1 MGVKDMRD
9 IVGRYKW
16 SILHAYALFLCALPI
31 VQPLSA
37 QESTYT
43 FEVLE
48 KPITQRAVSTIVQDK
63 KGLIWMGTY
72 GVGLNK
78 YNGID
83 LVAYKQEFENPNSLN
98 SSLVHTAYV
107 DSSNQLWVGTEVG
120 LNVYQDEVDNFKQV
134 SFFKNGV
141 PITNVV
147 VTAIIEI
154 ENGKL
159 LVGTIANG
167 LFVVAV
173 NTLHGDAVSIGTPD
187 SAPPLINSMVRQG
200 SSTIFI
206 GSNKGLFE
214 YDGKETKKILFNEA
228 ALNGDLNSSID
239 VESLLID
246 DEGSLWMGTHSKG
259 LIKVA
264 INSEKR
270 HVLSAH
276 DITSE
281 RILAMVQA
289 PDGNILCGTENDGLF
304 VLSKDGEL
312 VKNYRRDKFDLNSIE
327 SNSVWSLFVDRQ
339 ERIWIGYYNNGVGVY
354 DRFYDKFRDIQSL
367 PNVQNSLQSSSVTGI
382 IKDTKN
388 RLWIGMDGG
397 GVDVYDLETEQFV
410 HLLESNNSIAEG
422 LEADDVQTLFLD
434 SRGNLWVGTWNSG
447 IFFLA
452 KNKKL
457 FQHFHMKN
465 TNGGLKSNRV
475 MSFSE
480 DVEGKIWIGTFS
492 NGLHYFDYR
501 NRSFGFV
508 DDTLFT
514 NLKTNRA
521 EIRKVLVDRKNV
533 IWVATTSG
541 LYKRQADSDATFSKV
556 VLKPTSIDPSSPET
570 TVDVIVSLYE
580 DKDQNVWIGADGA
593 GIWRYAKDSITWF
606 NKNHGLEQE
615 TIATIIESNDGR
627 LWMAGNRGLSCFDQ
641 ERKHITN
648 YDIYDGLL
656 TNDFNFNAAY
666 KDANGTLYF
675 GNYKGINFV
684 DPLAIPV
691 NKYKPEVYF
700 TDFKVYNKSVDIYQK
715 DAPLQKVISET
726 DKVTLNHRQGVFTI
740 DFMGI
745 NFTRP
750 EKNQYAYYLEGL
762 EDTWNYVGN
771 TRSATYTNLSPG
783 DYLFKVK
790 AANNDGIWNDQV
802 KTLQL
807 TILAPW
813 WKTNLAVACYF
824 IILLVF
830 TSWLYRLLK
839 ERLRE
844 KRLIQIER
852 ARRIQEEE
860 LNDRKIQ
867 FFTNISHEFR
877 TPLTLILNPLNDIMS
892 SSSVEI
898 PKGVHEK
905 HKIIHKNAT
914 RLKRLIDEL
923 MDFRKLQ
930 LNKFSIKVSEI
941 DAHTFIREITNH
953 FKEEAI
959 LKNITLLVECDK
971 MSISLWSDPGML
983 EKVIFNILS
992 NAFKVTPE
1000 NGAISVGVFQC
1011 SNDIVFPSVD
1021 ENKPLPAVELYIE
1034 DTGNGINQEEVK
1046 KIFNRFY
1053 QVKNMNSQYYGGTGI
1068 GLEVVKNFVDLL
1080 KGEIRVESEEAVGT
1094 KFRIFL
1100 PLGKEH
1106 FNADELFLKP
1116 RNESFLPD
1124 QDSAKILVS
1133 QEPENDSKKTL
1144 LIVEDNT
1151 ELRTYLKHEL
1161 SLEYTIFEATNGQQ
1175 GLEMANKKLPDL
1187 IITDVVMPEMDG
1199 FDFSNALKSNI
1210 GTSHIPIIMLSAKTM
1225 GDDKIRGVK
1234 AGADVYLTKPFD
1246 MGLLN
1251 SYLKRLIENRQIY
1264 INKNLNDP
1272 NKLSLL
1278 EKTTDMDKSF
1288 MQKVLDHLNKNIEK
1302 SDLNVE
1308 HLADDMHL
1316 SRSQLYRKIK
1326 AMTGL
1331 TPNELIRKIRLEKA
1345 KKIIENGCESIAEVG
1360 FKVGFSSPS
1369 YFSRCFKSEFG
1380 ILPTE
1385 LKTK

>member
-1 MGVKDMRD
+1 MNMMGIGD
-9 IVGRYKW
+9 IFGRYNRG
-16 SILHAYALFLCALPI
+16 ILYALCL

-43 FEVLE
+43 FEDLE
-48 KPITQRAVSTIVQDK
+48 EPITQRAVSTIVQDE
-63 KGLIWMGTY
+63 KGLVWMGTY

-83 LVAYKQEFENPNSLN
+83 LVPYKQEFDNPNSLN
-98 SSLVHTAYV
+98 SSLVHTAYI
-107 DSSNQLWVGTEVG
+107 DSANQLWVGTEVG
-120 LNVYQDEVDNFKQV
+120 LNIYQSKFDNFKQV
-134 SFFKNGV
+134 SFYKEGILLN
-141 PITNVV
+141 TVV
-147 VTAIIEI
+147 VNAIIEVADD
-154 ENGKL
+154 KL
-159 LVGTIANG
+159 LIGSIANG
-167 LFVVAV
+167 LFEVDV
-173 NTLHGDAVSIGTPD
+173 NTLRGNPVPMGNHVSVPIM
-187 SAPPLINSMVRQG
+187 INCMVRYG
-200 SSTIFI
+200 SGKIFI
-206 GSNKGLFE
+206 GSNKGLLE
-214 YDGKETKKILFNEA
+214 YDNGEVRKILFEDKA
-228 ALNGDLNSSID
+228 FNSSSEVN

-246 DEGSLWMGTHSKG
+246 IDGSLWMGTHSKG
-259 LIKVA
+259 LMKVA
-264 INSEKR
+264 ITPTNTYLP
-270 HVLSAH
+270 HVY
-276 DITSE
+276 DITTE
-281 RILAMVQA
+281 RILTIVQA

-304 VLSKDGEL
+304 VVSKEGKL
-312 VKNYRRDKFDLNSIE
+312 VKNYRHDKFDLNSIK

-339 ERIWIGYYNNGVGVY
+339 ERIWIGYYNKGVGVY
-354 DRFYDKFRDIQSL
+354 DRYYDKFKDIQSL

-382 IKDTKN
+382 IKDAKN

-397 GVDVYDLETEQFV
+397 GIDVYDLATKKIV
-410 HLLESNNSIAEG
+410 HLLEPDNAIANG
-422 LEADDVQTLFLD
+422 LGADDVQTLFLD
-434 SRGNLWVGTWNSG
+434 SQDNLWVGTWNSG
-447 IFFLA
+447 IFFLP
-452 KNKKL
+452 KNKKV

-480 DVEGKIWIGTFS
+480 DVTGKIWIGTFS
-492 NGLHYFDYR
+492 NGLHFYDHKE
-501 NRSFGFV
+501 RSFGFV

-514 NLKTNRA
+514 DLKTNRA
-521 EIRKVLVDRKNV
+521 EIRKILVDHKNV

-541 LYKRQADSDATFSKV
+541 LFKRPANSNSAFSKV
-556 VLKPTSIDPSSPET
+556 ALKTTSDEQNPVKTNI
-570 TVDVIVSLYE
+570 DVIVSLYE
-580 DKDQNVWIGADGA
+580 DKNQNVWIGTDGA
-593 GIWRYAKDSITWF
+593 GIWRYTIKDDSIKWF
-606 NKNHGLEQE
+606 NKEHGLEQE

-627 LWMAGNRGLSCFDQ
+627 LWMAGNKGLSCFDK
-641 ERKHITN
+641 ERDHITN
-648 YDIYDGLL
+648 YDNYDGLL

-675 GNYKGINFV
+675 GNYKGVNIV
-684 DPLAIPV
+684 EPTAIPI
-691 NKYKPEVYF
+691 NKKKPEVYF
-700 TDFKVYNKSVDIYQK
+700 TDFKIYNKSVDIHKK

-726 DKVTLNHRQGVFTI
+726 GKLTLNHRQAVFTI
-740 DFMGI
+740 EFMGI

-783 DYLFKVK
+783 EYVFKVK

-807 TILAPW
+807 SILAPW
-813 WKTNLAVACYF
+813 WKTNMAIASYLIMLIMF
-824 IILLVF
+824 S
-830 TSWLYRLLK
+830 SWLYRLLR
-839 ERLRE
+839 ERIRE
-844 KRLIQIER
+844 KRLVQLER
-852 ARRIQEEE
+852 AKRIQEEE

-877 TPLTLILNPLNDIMS
+877 TPLTLILNPLNDIMTNS
-892 SSSVEI
+892 SYEL
-898 PKGVHEK
+898 PKIVHEK
-905 HKIIHKNAT
+905 HNIVYKNAT

-930 LNKFSIKVSEI
+930 LRKFSIKVSEI
-941 DAHTFIREITNH
+941 DAHTFVREITNH
-953 FKEEAI
+953 FKEEAK
-959 LKNITLLVECDK
+959 LKNIAMLVEWDK
-971 MSISLWSDPGML
+971 MPISLWSDPGML

-1000 NGAISVGVFQC
+1000 NGTITIGITQCINDVVFTLIDKNH
-1011 SNDIVFPSVD
+1011 S
-1021 ENKPLPAVELYIE
+1021 LPAVEIYIE
-1034 DTGNGINQEEVK
+1034 DTGSGIDQEEVK
-1046 KIFNRFY
+1046 KIFDRFY

-1080 KGEIRVESEEAVGT
+1080 KGEITVESEESVGT

-1100 PLGKEH
+1100 PLGNDH
-1106 FNADELFLKP
+1106 FNTDEMFVKP
-1116 RNESFLPD
+1116 DNESFLPE
-1124 QDSAKILVS
+1124 QNSIQVEVL
-1133 QEPENDSKKTL
+1133 PELEEDLKKTL

-1151 ELRTYLKHEL
+1151 ELRSYLKYEL
-1161 SLEYTIFEATNGQQ
+1161 SLEYNILEASNGLQ
-1175 GLEMANKKLPDL
+1175 GLEIASKKSPDL

-1199 FDFSNALKSNI
+1199 VDFSRALKSNL
-1210 GTSHIPIIMLSAKTM
+1210 GTSHIPIIMLTAKTM
-1225 GDDKIRGVK
+1225 GDDKIRGVN

-1331 TPNELIRKIRLEKA
+1331 TPNELIRKVRLEKA
-1345 KKIIENGCESIAEVG
+1345 KKMIENGSESIAEVG